1 MNFQSELFPLPL
13 PAGFEY
19 TRNFLEPEDAERL
32 EATLLSS
39 VPWAETEIVLFGKP
53 VQVPRLTAW
62 YGDADASYVYSGV
75 RNLPL
80 PWIGDLDRLRDLV
93 SNEAGT
99 RFNSV
104 LLNRYRDGT
113 DSVSWHRDDE
123 PELGPTPTIASL
135 SLGATRRFRLR
146 NKQTRETHGLDLESG
161 SLLLMDGESQRLWE
175 HCVPK
180 TRRQVGERIN
190 LTFRLIRAQQ
200 REVLR

>member
-1 MNFQSELFPLPL
+1 MNFQSELFPALLPEGFQYAQAFL
-13 PAGFEY
+13 DPQEAG
-19 TRNFLEPEDAERL
+19 RL
-32 EATLLSS
+32 ETALLSS
-39 VPWAETEIVLFGKP
+39 VPWAETKIVLFGKR
-53 VQVPRLTAW
+53 VLVPRLTAW
-62 YGDADASYVYSGV
+62 YGDEGASYVYSGV

-104 LLNRYRDGT
+104 LLNRYRSGT
-113 DSVSWHRDDE
+113 DSVSWHSDDE

-180 TRRQVGERIN
+180 TKHQVGERIN
-190 LTFRLIRAQQ
+190 LTFRVIHAHQ
-200 REVLR
+200 REILR